1 MNMKKILT
9 AFIVIAC
16 ALQTANSQSDDFAQ
30 LNNKTLHLK
39 NGIVLN
45 EGDMLYIGNPTGC
58 YENCFENIFQEP
70 EEMVSKITH
79 KFTKNIYANYS
90 GEKVSIKKIKQIN
103 RKDEKIWLLTLY
115 YRPKKENLYCYL
127 EKALDAGEILIKTNN
142 ITVDKQY
149 IKSEIKQTETTSE
162 EQEATEKNTGNF
174 SVADEIRK
182 LKALLDEEIIT
193 KEEFEK
199 QKAKLLE

>member
-1 MNMKKILT
+1 MKKILT

-16 ALQTANSQSDDFAQ
+16 TLQTANSQSDDFAQ

-39 NGIVLN
+39 NGIALS
-45 EGDMLYIGNPTGC
+45 EGDALLIGNPTGC
-58 YENCFENIFQEP
+58 YENCFENIFSEP

-90 GEKVSIKKIKQIN
+90 GEKVSIKKIKQISKKN
-103 RKDEKIWLLTLY
+103 EKIWLLTLY
-115 YRPKKENLYCYL
+115 YRPQKENLYCYL
-127 EKALDAGEILIKTNN
+127 EKALNTGEILIQTGN
-142 ITVDKQY
+142 IITPKQ
-149 IKSEIKQTETTSE
+149 IVKPETEQTEALK
-162 EQEATEKNTGNF
+162 EQEDAEKNTVNF
-174 SVADEIRK
+174 SIADEIRK
-182 LKALLDEEIIT
+182 LKALLDEGIIT